1 MNDPV
6 VTCDGHTYERTA
18 VEEWLQSH
26 DTSPITNEQLDSKAL
41 IPNILLRSQIQAFKD
56 ANPQH
61 KSGGSARSGAAAS
74 ANVPVSRRRSVNLG
88 AHAPISVATPSPRP
102 AAPASAAAS
111 TSASS
116 SSGGDRSGP
125 GQAREVSFVKG
136 RPIGLDLDDFLCV
149 RSVHLDSQ
157 GHANHIARFEAITQI
172 NGSPVLSVPELRQAM
187 SRIPNAAQMS
197 MTLVPPYV
205 KVLRKGIPFGMS
217 LTANMLVQAVLPGTQ
232 AAAKGILVRS
242 RLVAVDDVSVT
253 FSELAAALGPK
264 AGGADI
270 DFTFV
275 PPVGPSSSSSS
286 APPSSSYAPAASPS
300 SSSSSHQPPPPPSQ
314 PTTSRS
320 VVSRSGNRSASGAS
334 SSSTTP
340 RVQLTHGE
348 GHDVVLVHRQLG
360 FSVHQD
366 PSDEGFLRIADVRPG
381 AKSVGV
387 HDGSLVLFCAGKP
400 LARETNANNV
410 DAFAGLVEEADRPL
424 TLKLF
429 RCHNFSGAPRIP
441 TAMLLSGYLLKKSR
455 TGSTFRPWGERL
467 VEIKGEGF
475 LTYKAEKKS
484 KQSSAVR
491 SPEGPG
497 GSGDGGVDGDAP
509 DEATSVSLLNCT
521 VLPLSRSRAG
531 RDFAFEV
538 MPANKPP
545 GSSGAMGSPNTGGKR
560 SEKGPES
567 LTLAANSAGEGA
579 QWIKAIQ
586 AAATF
591 YTEAVGKRTKTQQG
605 EVADA
610 IQLQTVLTNA
620 AAEEEN
626 KHVEEE
632 KLAAAAKAA
641 SLAQENEAKARKD
654 AAEEEE
660 LQRAMQESSTSFS
673 AHQSRVLEDEAT
685 DRKSMLQAL
694 LLSSDMYAQELHGTA
709 EEQRTRS
716 QWRLAYDSYKL
727 AVSFYLK
734 ATAIADELERDP
746 AYCDEATLNRI
757 HSDTEAAM
765 QSADECFLKSHTDKK
780 KKRKT
785 ERGSKKMKAAAMA
798 GTEGAA
804 DDGGDANPSTPKPA
818 KHRASSS
825 VDSAGSE
832 GGPDWYQA
840 VDTGSQLGANGLPAG
855 WDAFETDDG
864 IPYYHHETSGETVW
878 EKPTLAG
885 AGGEAGV
892 NLDALAEKGDQGDD
906 GDDESSDSSSS
917 SDDDDEVGSAR
928 PRHQRRKTAK
938 PTKEDDDA
946 FSSLRG
952 MVALA
957 LPTFG
962 DDDYD
967 DKKKKK
973 GKANRRQSTGFSD
986 FISGV
991 LDQDKEL
998 EGGSSDDDSSSS
1010 GSESSFDEEE
1020 DDFDRRS
1027 SSGTPSSLS
1036 SSGASARPSMHKQGS
1051 AMEMRASEGE
1061 TKGRVLM
1068 ELIESERRYEVI
1080 LGKIC
1085 HVSSWLLGEKKAVK
1099 PKDHEVIFAGA
1110 NQLLDLSQGFL
1121 KDIDDELN
1129 SVGGNEIVYLEDV
1142 QIGKVLNKYMPFFKI
1157 YTMYS
1162 DSYDEKQAKLKELVG
1177 DGSTDFAKYL
1187 RAAMEDKE
1195 VSGDFQSLLI
1205 QPIQRLPRYKMLLE
1219 RMVQNIERTTPNDPD
1234 LPLLKKAFETVSGVA
1249 MHINQSLRRQVEQLK
1264 LLELQSCFFPPV
1276 TFVAPGRRLIK
1287 KGELDKIA
1295 DKNNSKQKYV
1305 FFLFNDALAYGA
1317 KLFGG
1322 YYRFHRMI
1330 KMTDFDELTMTDHT
1344 TNRFRIMA
1352 EERNLTLQAKS
1363 YDEKQAW
1370 VKAITEKMQGKN
1382 EAEATFVRARSASQE
1397 YVPPAAGAGAATAGF
1412 DWQSTSAADRRN
1424 AESPERAE
1432 ESIRER
1438 MKKRSSIKGGNAAVS
1453 TNTF

>member
-1 MNDPV
+1 M
-6 VTCDGHTYERTA
+6 
-18 VEEWLQSH
+18 
-26 DTSPITNEQLDSKAL
+26 
-41 IPNILLRSQIQAFKD
+41 
-56 ANPQH
+56 
-61 KSGGSARSGAAAS
+61 
-74 ANVPVSRRRSVNLG
+74 
-88 AHAPISVATPSPRP
+88 
-102 AAPASAAAS
+102 
-111 TSASS
+111 
-116 SSGGDRSGP
+116 
-125 GQAREVSFVKG
+125 
-136 RPIGLDLDDFLCV
+136 
-149 RSVHLDSQ
+149 
-157 GHANHIARFEAITQI
+157 
-172 NGSPVLSVPELRQAM
+172 
-187 SRIPNAAQMS
+187 
-197 MTLVPPYV
+197 
-205 KVLRKGIPFGMS
+205 
-217 LTANMLVQAVLPGTQ
+217 
-232 AAAKGILVRS
+232 
-242 RLVAVDDVSVT
+242 
-253 FSELAAALGPK
+253 
-264 AGGADI
+264 
-270 DFTFV
+270 
-275 PPVGPSSSSSS
+275 
-286 APPSSSYAPAASPS
+286 
-300 SSSSSHQPPPPPSQ
+300 
-314 PTTSRS
+314 
-320 VVSRSGNRSASGAS
+320 VSRSGSRGASGAS
-334 SSSTTP
+334 SAP

-360 FSVHQD
+360 FSVLQD
-366 PSDEGFLRIADVRPG
+366 PGDEGFLRISDVRPG

-400 LARETNANNV
+400 VPRQIGADGI
-410 DAFAGLVEEADRPL
+410 DAFASLVEEADRPL

-429 RCHNFSGAPRIP
+429 RCNNFTGAPRVP
-441 TAMLLSGYLLKKSR
+441 VSMLLSGYLLKKSR

-484 KQSSAVR
+484 KQHAALRSSE
-491 SPEGPG
+491 SPG
-497 GSGDGGVDGDAP
+497 GSGDGVDGDAP

-521 VLPLSRSRAG
+521 VLPLTRSRAG

-538 MPANKPP
+538 MPATKP
-545 GSSGAMGSPNTGGKR
+545 GAMGSPNTQSKR
-560 SEKGPES
+560 GEKGPES

-586 AAATF
+586 SAATF
-591 YTEAVGKRTKTQQG
+591 YTEAVGKRAKTQEG

-620 AAEEEN
+620 ASQEEN
-626 KHVEEE
+626 ERVEEE

-641 SLAQENEAKARKD
+641 SLVQENEAKARKE
-654 AAEEEE
+654 AAEKEE
-660 LQRAMQESSTSFS
+660 LQRAMQESCTSFS

-734 ATAIADELERDP
+734 ATAIADELEQDP
-746 AYCDEATLNRI
+746 TYVDGATLSRI
-757 HSDTEAAM
+757 GSDTEAAM
-765 QSADECFLKSHTDKK
+765 QAADECFLKSHTDKK

-785 ERGSKKMKAAAMA
+785 VRGSKKIKAAAA
-798 GTEGAA
+798 GAEAAAAAAEGEE
-804 DDGGDANPSTPKPA
+804 NPSTPKPTT
-818 KHRASSS
+818 KNRT
-825 VDSAGSE
+825 DSAGSE

-840 VDTGSQLGANGLPAG
+840 VDTGPQLGANGLPVG
-855 WDAFETDDG
+855 WEVFETDDG
-864 IPYYHHETSGETVW
+864 VPYYHNEASGETVW
-878 EKPTLAG
+878 EEPTLAG
-885 AGGEAGV
+885 VGGDAGV
-892 NLDALAEKGDQGDD
+892 NLDALADMPAKKGKKGGDD
-906 GDDESSDSSSS
+906 SDSSSSSSS
-917 SDDDDEVGSAR
+917 SDDDDEDNSGR
-928 PRHQRRKTAK
+928 PQRRKTVK
-938 PTKEDDDA
+938 PTKEEDDA

-952 MVALA
+952 MVASA
-957 LPTFG
+957 LPTF
-962 DDDYD
+962 DDDK

-973 GKANRRQSTGFSD
+973 GKAKKRESTGFSD

-998 EGGSSDDDSSSS
+998 AGGSSDDDSSSS
-1010 GSESSFDEEE
+1010 GSESSFDE
-1020 DDFDRRS
+1020 DDMDSDARRS
-1027 SSGTPSSLS
+1027 SSSAALSPSP
-1036 SSGASARPSMHKQGS
+1036 SGDPRRPSMNKQGS
-1051 AMEMRASEGE
+1051 AMALRASEGE

-1080 LGKIC
+1080 LAKIC
-1085 HVSSWLLGEKKAVK
+1085 HVSTWLQGEQKAVK
-1099 PKDHEVIFAGA
+1099 PKDHDVIFAGA

-1121 KDIDDELN
+1121 KDIDEELN
-1129 SVGGNEIVYLEDV
+1129 SVGGSETVYLEDV

-1219 RMVQNIERTTPNDPD
+1219 RMVQNIEKSTPNDPD

-1249 MHINQSLRRQVEQLK
+1249 THINQSLRRQVDQLK

-1276 TFVAPGRRLIK
+1276 TFVSPGRRLIK

-1330 KMTDFDELTMTDHT
+1330 KMTGFDELSMTDHT
-1344 TNRFRIMA
+1344 TNRFRITA
-1352 EERNLTLQAKS
+1352 EERNLTLQAKN

-1397 YVPPAAGAGAATAGF
+1397 YVPAVEAAGATTAGF
-1412 DWQSTSAADRRN
+1412 DWQSTSAAERRN
-1424 AESPERAE
+1424 AESPERAK

-1438 MKKRSSIKGGNAAVS
+1438 MKKRGSAKGSAAVS